1 MIKLIQSSL
10 RFSAYLKEK
19 RTLPIRFLS
28 KLFPL
33 LFLKQ
38 LEVYPGEKI
47 IYYSL
52 EWNKEVIM
60 EGTRD

>member
-19 RTLPIRFLS
+19 RTLPTRSLS

-47 IYYSL
+47 IYVRT
-52 EWNKEVIM
+52 E
-60 EGTRD
+60 